1 MPTTRFA
8 ADSQKTSRD
17 LRWKRTHNLNG
28 QEIGKELSLT
38 TESCQEKSVQEKD
51 RGEPA
56 KEKELQTAAEVKDH
70 CVKGKIWHKSSQ
82 WKDGLESN

>member
-1 MPTTRFA
+1 M
-8 ADSQKTSRD
+8 
-17 LRWKRTHNLNG
+17 RWNGTPNVNG

-56 KEKELQTAAEVKDH
+56 KEKALQTAAEVKNH
-70 CVKGKIWHKSSQ
+70 C
-82 WKDGLESN
+82 LERALA